1 MCGGGYC
8 IRHGDYRGAK
18 KLMDE
23 IIKLIREWIIQRRT
37 GQISLNFYQGGI
49 SSINKIQTEKLD
61 DSKRNDLLRKKKI
74 DNP

>member
-1 MCGGGYC
+1 
-8 IRHGDYRGAK
+8 
-18 KLMDE
+18 MDE

-61 DSKRNDLLRKKKI
+61 DSKRNDLLRKKEI
-74 DNP
+74 DKS